1 MSIIN
6 QGISPVR
13 GIDWLYRSDIQEENL
28 GMYGQ
33 DMPSKMLN
41 TQGRRVERRF
51 TAIPS
56 TNKERVRSQGK
67 IQSVNPSSLWPK
79 TQQNITG
86 STVPTITS
94 SPSSPPSSPPSSETR
109 WMPRQPSKITTTKPD
124 LDLLFSLFA
133 VIESEEKE
141 LDSELETSLSPHSSP
156 NVSHLNYPVIPSQ
169 DALSQ
174 YTYQQVDSCSSSCSP
189 SSMTPQQVY
198 MSESLSPS
206 SYITDEDYPATL
218 EHDVVNTCDG
228 MTWLPPVF
236 DNKLMEKA
244 VPFSELVDVF
254 CM

>member
-1 MSIIN
+1 M
-6 QGISPVR
+6 
-13 GIDWLYRSDIQEENL
+13 
-28 GMYGQ
+28 
-33 DMPSKMLN
+33 
-41 TQGRRVERRF
+41 
-51 TAIPS
+51 

-67 IQSVNPSSLWPK
+67 VQSVNPSSLWPK
-79 TQQNITG
+79 TQQQQGANNVAAPSVSIPTQANISYT
-86 STVPTITS
+86 
-94 SPSSPPSSPPSSETR
+94 SPSSSSSSEN

-133 VIESEEKE
+133 VIETEGKE
-141 LDSELETSLSPHSSP
+141 NDSELETSLSPHSSP
-156 NVSHLNYPVIPSQ
+156 NISHLNYPVIPSQ

-174 YTYQQVDSCSSSCSP
+174 YTYQQVDPCSSSS
-189 SSMTPQQVY
+189 PQQVY

-206 SYITDEDYPATL
+206 SYVTDEDYPATL
-218 EHDVVNTCDG
+218 EHDIVNTCDG